1 MRASARSLVVML
13 SLVVGGPAVAGK
25 KHRNMKPAPGTAA
38 DQAAHDKTVGEAE
51 AQAAPGT
58 VPAIEHGEGS
68 LWDFIEQADG
78 EVPEA
83 QAIEESEELD
93 EERQAEAAF
102 IATEATDI
110 ERTTTDTG
118 FYTDPAAVLGPAL
131 PDPADD
137 PLFLSLVDP
146 AEFDIPVEINDS
158 VVKWMKYF
166 TGSGR
171 KHYARWLARSTR
183 VRPLMYARLDAAGA
197 PRDLVYL
204 SMIESGYSTHA
215 YSRAA
220 AVGLWQFISSTGRMY
235 DLRVDWWVDERR
247 DPYAATDAAIHFLT
261 DLEKRHGHWYLAWA
275 GYNGGPARV
284 SRGVRNH
291 GTTDFWT
298 LVDKNA
304 FPAETDNY
312 VPKIIAAAIIGH
324 HPERYGFT
332 GIEFQEPVA
341 LEPVDVGPNISLDVL
356 AKCAGVSVE
365 DMQHANPHLR
375 RFATPP
381 SPDTTRIYVP
391 QGQRT
396 GFLAALAEV
405 PPEERISFQRH
416 KVAKG
421 ETLGRIAQ
429 KYGVTVRELQD
440 VNRISNPNRIYV
452 GMELVVPVQGMPTGA
467 AVALAS
473 SAGGSAASS
482 TPRSTKVTHVVQRG
496 QTLSTIAARY
506 GVSTSDLKRWN
517 KISNA
522 NKIYVGQRLSLVQAQ
537 SQWTRY
543 TVRKGDNLT
552 AIARKQGCSVEEL
565 KSWNNLKT
573 ERIYPGQNLKVR
585 KR

>member
-1 MRASARSLVVML
+1 MRASTRSLVLML

-25 KHRNMKPAPGTAA
+25 KHRNMKPAPGTVADDA
-38 DQAAHDKTVGEAE
+38 DQAEGSRS
-51 AQAAPGT
+51 AQAQAEPGT
-58 VPAIEHGEGS
+58 VPAIDPGEGS
-68 LWDFIEQADG
+68 LWDFIEQAEG
-78 EVPEA
+78 GVPETK
-83 QAIEESEELD
+83 AIDASEELD
-93 EERQAEAAF
+93 EERRAEAAY
-102 IATEATDI
+102 IATEEASTQH
-110 ERTTTDTG
+110 RTRGIG
-118 FYTDPAAVLGPAL
+118 FYNDPAAELGPAL

-146 AEFDIPVEINDS
+146 DEFDIPVEINDA
-158 VVKWMKYF
+158 VIKWMKYF

-183 VRPLMYARLDAAGA
+183 VRPLMYERLDAAGA

-261 DLEKRHGHWYLAWA
+261 DLEKKHGHWYLAWA

-304 FPAETDNY
+304 FPAETDNF

-332 GIEFQEPVA
+332 GIEFQEPVS

-365 DMQHANPHLR
+365 DMQNANPHLR

-381 SPDTTRIYVP
+381 SPDNTRIYVP

-396 GFLAALAEV
+396 SFLAALADV

-429 KYGVTVRELQD
+429 KYGVTVQELQD
-440 VNRISNPNRIYV
+440 VNRIRNANRIYV

-467 AVALAS
+467 SVTLAS
-473 SAGGSAASS
+473 SAGGNSSASA
-482 TPRSTKVTHVVQRG
+482 PRSTKVTHVVQRG
-496 QTLSTIAARY
+496 QSLSTIAARY
-506 GVSTSDLKRWN
+506 GVSTADLMRWN

-522 NKIYVGQRLSLVQAQ
+522 NKIYVGQRLSLVQPQ
-537 SQWTRY
+537 SDWTRY

-552 AIARKQGCSVEEL
+552 AIARKQGCSVDEL

-573 ERIYPGQNLKVR
+573 ERIYPGQTLKVR